1 MKNMDKDLATI
12 VHLLSEGLEVASWG
26 LNCFMASKSPVSA
39 TTTVWALSCSKLLLI
54 VERLLRVA
62 GISRKNPIDLL
73 YYVVDESWFLIHC
86 IISNGKIYLIR
97 KSSLLSTCFQI
108 MHSWKCVVCK
118 LRHITPYPKNTIFQ
132 SSLACTFASKNIMV
146 LALWS
151 NEKHIHGKWL
161 EVYKSLEY
169 GIKSNKQ
176 YSIDFY
182 KLALFDS
189 NEILT

>member
-1 MKNMDKDLATI
+1 MFWIVIFGHSLTLALGLDGCQIKPQECLPLQHCPAASMDKTSSFSVSMWLYAMK
-12 VHLLSEGLEVASWG
+12 SREGTESR
-26 LNCFMASKSPVSA
+26 
-39 TTTVWALSCSKLLLI
+39 CS
-54 VERLLRVA
+54 
-62 GISRKNPIDLL
+62 L

-118 LRHITPYPKNTIFQ
+118 LRHITPDPKNTIFQ

-169 GIKSNKQ
+169 GIKSNMQ